1 MCYLVSYPRNGKT
14 KIVDG
19 MWDETPLTNEDMMS
33 MEEMWMAIV
42 AWMNMKMCGAYC
54 PCCGK
59 YSASAQWIEEYDS
72 GYEASDEQDDDN
84 DYSHSSN
91 GSDEDDDEDR
101 DEDDDQDDYED
112 DDMEEEHDEED
123 NNTESNEDPSYDGRH
138 QFAFVTA
145 RERSR
150 SPPITLSSSDN
161 SPRRGNDNAT
171 YASMNARG
179 RSPSPSTS
187 TDNDAISVL
196 TTDEEPSICNISSS
210 SDDEDS
216 D

>member
-19 MWDETPLTNEDMMS
+19 MWDETPLTNADMMS

-42 AWMNMKMCGAYC
+42 AWMNMKMCGAYF

-91 GSDEDDDEDR
+91 GSDEV
-101 DEDDDQDDYED
+101 
-112 DDMEEEHDEED
+112 MMK
-123 NNTESNEDPSYDGRH
+123 
-138 QFAFVTA
+138 
-145 RERSR
+145 
-150 SPPITLSSSDN
+150 ITMRMMIRMTMKMMTW
-161 SPRRGNDNAT
+161 RRNMMRKT
-171 YASMNARG
+171 TTQTQMKSHPTM
-179 RSPSPSTS
+179 
-187 TDNDAISVL
+187 DAINLRLSL
-196 TTDEEPSICNISSS
+196 QERGLAHLQLH
-210 SDDEDS
+210 
-216 D
+216 